1 MQHSGDYNSFRL
13 IIVFSMFLGYV
24 LEVEWLCCI
33 NMEWPG
39 FVLKYT
45 ISDSMVPHPH
55 ESEVIFLLV
64 IRFGSSFSLW
74 FHHKFVPY
82 KPGHQPG
89 NQRIMICY
97 SKCYPFANQT
107 DQGSASI
114 PDRSSEPPRPV
125 LDAMGPPLHWA
136 IACGAKF
143 QVVSTGFNRWL
154 KSPCGSWGAKHLTT
168 AGVITPAKI
177 CSDHLRKL

>member
-74 FHHKFVPY
+74 FHHKFVPQ
-82 KPGHQPG
+82 KRLATSLATKESWFATQNTTHL
-89 NQRIMICY
+89 RIKQTRARHPFQTAVRNLRDRCWTQWDPLFTEPSHAGPS
-97 SKCYPFANQT
+97 SK
-107 DQGSASI
+107 
-114 PDRSSEPPRPV
+114 
-125 LDAMGPPLHWA
+125 W
-136 IACGAKF
+136 F
-143 QVVSTGFNRWL
+143 QQVSTGGWSHPVGLEVPNTSQL
-154 KSPCGSWGAKHLTT
+154 L
-168 AGVITPAKI
+168 V
-177 CSDHLRKL
+177 